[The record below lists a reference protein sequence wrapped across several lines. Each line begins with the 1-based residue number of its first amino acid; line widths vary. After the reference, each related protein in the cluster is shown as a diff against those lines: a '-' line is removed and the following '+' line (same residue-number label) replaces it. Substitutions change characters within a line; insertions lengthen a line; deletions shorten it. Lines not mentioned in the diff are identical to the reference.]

1 MIKNF
6 HLYLII
12 SICYLLLGTP
22 TGALANN
29 NQSENELIS
38 NTFSQNISE
47 EINPALLA
55 QRNNTRSELDAF
67 FNSKYNYCD
76 TKILSQY
83 WGKSIGDTKALIGRK
98 VLWGDRGIP
107 YLEQYLVTARI
118 KAIRGIYNGCSYA
131 DEGYTYD
138 DAVAL
143 SKFWGESSAWEAKQ
157 RIESNLMLGKQSEV
171 DSALRR
177 IGRRR

>member
-12 SICYLLLGTP
+12 SVCYLLLGTA
-22 TGALANN
+22 TQTLANN
-29 NQSENELIS
+29 EQSEHELIS
-38 NTFSQNISE
+38 QTFSANISE
-47 EINPALLA
+47 DLNPTLLA
-55 QRNNTRSELDAF
+55 QRNNTRAELDAF

-83 WGKSIGDTKALIGRK
+83 WGQSISDTKARIGRK
-98 VLWGDRGIP
+98 VLWRDGGIP

-143 SKFWGESSAWEAKQ
+143 SRFWGESSPWEAKQ
-157 RIESNLMLGKQSEV
+157 RIENNLMLGKQEEI

-177 IGRRR
+177 LGRR